1 MRSNFSVGLVL
12 LHYSQILE
20 ELSKALR
27 KITTTMSMVMII
39 LGDVGCY
46 HMMFDRMKMILDGI
60 ACLILLCV

>member
-20 ELSKALR
+20 KLSKALR
-27 KITTTMSMVMII
+27 KITTTMSMVTII

-46 HMMFDRMKMILDGI
+46 HMMFGRMKMTLDGI